1 MATNVFR
8 IYRSAADIRGGAAA
22 PAPSGGVYFAES
34 ELGAFSPD
42 SHLVRLSSTGSI
54 VWSKSI
60 TDAADSTAF
69 IASNSSR
76 LALLLQGTDAG
87 VAMFDTGGTRLW
99 STRIPFTSPI
109 YTDPSWNAPPMAVG
123 PDNSLFV
130 LGNGA
135 ADDEAVLAKL
145 NASTG
150 AITWSV
156 NLRNTAAA
164 GTDLSGS
171 LVVMSTGDVVVHLR
185 GPANYVQRLSGTDG
199 SVVWSKSV
207 VWPSGDAETAVGVD
221 PSDNVYLAGRAH
233 LSGTRVLPVV
243 KLDSGGNVLWNRQ
256 VVHPGGLSSLAL
268 TYTWSGQLTCTTDG
282 VYIRCAFGTT
292 DDSFGHVFVPADG
305 TIASGTALVA
315 TFDQVIAAGTGVK
328 GDGGGTGTDS
338 VFSYA
343 DKTSGGATYFD
354 MIVVTAGYAA
364 SEDGVWG
371 GRQRTTYAFD
381 VASGSATISTA
392 SYTRATMPSF
402 SAASFTPT
410 EGTSTL
416 LIQVFLVT
424 TAATSIAPATA
435 FGTPARV
442 AGAGVVDPY
451 TISTTFGSP
460 ARTNTVSAT
469 AVVPATA
476 FGTPL
481 LTPNRSVAATP
492 VVSSLVFGLP
502 WAERDP
508 VPRPP
513 TVLPTAVSTLFGEP
527 TGRGTSA
534 ASTTGAATTAFGTP
548 VLQLTVHPNGA
559 LFGALGTP
567 VLRVPVR
574 ATSVASATAF
584 GLAVRGGFGSTT
596 ASAPGT
602 ALGIPAAWAAR
613 RLFPASVT
621 PTLFGTPSCLATTQ
635 RTRSGVFRPRWGVA
649 QAERTAP

>member
-1 MATNVFR
+1 MATNLFR
-8 IYRSAADIRGGAAA
+8 IYRSAADIRGGTAA
-22 PAPSGGVYFAES
+22 PAPSGGIYFAEN
-34 ELGAFSPD
+34 ELGALSPD
-42 SHLVRLSSTGSI
+42 THLIRLSSTGSI

-60 TDAADSTAF
+60 IDSTDSTPWL
-69 IASNSSR
+69 ASNSSR
-76 LALLLQGTDAG
+76 LALLLHGTDGG
-87 VAMFDTGGTRLW
+87 VVMFDTSGTRLW

-109 YTDPSWNAPPMAVG
+109 YTDPSWNAPPMAIG

-135 ADDEAVLAKL
+135 ADSEAILAKL

-156 NLRNTAAA
+156 NLRNNAAT
-164 GTDLSGS
+164 GTGLTGS
-171 LVVMSTGDVVVHLR
+171 LMVMSTGDVVVHLR

-207 VWPSGDAETAVGVD
+207 TWPSGDAETAIGVD

-243 KLDSGGNVLWNRQ
+243 KLDSGGNVLWNRN
-256 VVHPGGLSSLAL
+256 VAHPSGLASLAL
-268 TYTWSGQLTCTTDG
+268 TYTWSGQLTCTSSG

-292 DDSFGHVFVPADG
+292 DKSFGHVFVPSAG
-305 TIASGTALVA
+305 TIATGSALVA
-315 TFDQVIAAGTGVK
+315 TFDQVIASGAGVK
-328 GDGGGTGTDS
+328 GDAGGVDTDS

-343 DKTSGGATYFD
+343 DKTSGGATFND
-354 MIVVTAGYAA
+354 MIVVTAGSAA

-371 GRQRTTYAFD
+371 GRLRTTYAFD
-381 VASGSATISTA
+381 VANGSATVSAA
-392 SYTRATMPSF
+392 SYTRASMPSF
-402 SAASFTPT
+402 SATSFTPT

-416 LIQVFLVT
+416 LVQVFVMSV
-424 TAATSIAPATA
+424 AATSVAPATA
-435 FGTPARV
+435 LGTPALATGTGSV
-442 AGAGVVDPY
+442 GPY
-451 TISTTFGSP
+451 AISTALGTP
-460 ARTNTVSAT
+460 VRTNNVVAT
-469 AVVPATA
+469 AVAPGTA

-481 LTPNRSVAATP
+481 LTLNRSASATP

-502 WAERDP
+502 WSERDP

-527 TGRGTSA
+527 TGRGAFAAGATSV
-534 ASTTGAATTAFGTP
+534 ATTALGTP
-548 VLQLTVHPNGA
+548 VLQLTAKPSGS

-574 ATSVASATAF
+574 ATSVAPATTF
-584 GLAVRGGFGSTT
+584 GLAMRGGFGSTA
-596 ASAPGT
+596 ASAPST
-602 ALGIPAAWAAR
+602 ALGSPTARAAR
-613 RLFPASVT
+613 RLLPASIAST
-621 PTLFGTPSCLATTQ
+621 ALGTPSCLATAQ
-635 RTRSGVFRPRWGVA
+635 RARSGVFRTRWGVA